1 MPVDPLSDVLSLLK
15 PHTYVAGGFDLRG
28 CWSIEFDPHSGI
40 KCYALLSGTCWL
52 ALEGL
57 ADAVRLEAGDCV
69 LLPNGR
75 RFCLTNDLALQPTP
89 FAHLHSVEWR
99 GGIAKLNGG
108 GDTLILGGHFAFGGA
123 HADVL

>member
-1 MPVDPLSDVLSLLK
+1 
-15 PHTYVAGGFDLRG
+15 
-28 CWSIEFDPHSGI
+28 
-40 KCYALLSGTCWL
+40 
-52 ALEGL
+52 
-57 ADAVRLEAGDCV
+57 VRLEAGDCV

-123 HADVL
+123 HADVLLVLLCHE